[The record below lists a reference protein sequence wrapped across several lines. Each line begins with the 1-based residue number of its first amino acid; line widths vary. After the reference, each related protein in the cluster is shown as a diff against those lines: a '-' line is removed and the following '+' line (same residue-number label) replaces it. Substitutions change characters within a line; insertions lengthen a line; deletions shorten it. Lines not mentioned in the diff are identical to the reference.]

1 MIICRMTNN
10 EYLQVVYLDDNGD
23 RSPEVLQVKISPR
36 ELVNIE
42 SFLTRGLKRSELS
55 FMVCAYFDADVMAE
69 GQYCICLYHA
79 TQKAVITIKGETIQL
94 HFRLISDLIGE
105 INKLV
110 KEESVKVQVLE
121 RVCVKL

>member
-10 EYLQVVYLDDNGD
+10 EYLQVAYLDDNGD
-23 RSPEVLQVKISPR
+23 ISPEVLQVKISPR

-42 SFLTRGLKRSELS
+42 SFLTEGLKRSEVS
-55 FMVCAYFDADVMAE
+55 FKGFDVDVMAE

-79 TQKAVITIKGETIQL
+79 TQKAVITIRGETVQL
-94 HFRLISDLIGE
+94 HFRCISDLIAG

-110 KEESVKVQVLE
+110 KELP
-121 RVCVKL
+121 

>member
-10 EYLQVVYLDDNGD
+10 EYLQVAYLDDNGD
-23 RSPEVLQVKISPR
+23 ISPEVLQVKISPR

-42 SFLTRGLKRSELS
+42 SFLTKGLKRSEVS
-55 FMVCAYFDADVMAE
+55 FKGGAYFDVDVMAE

-79 TQKAVITIKGETIQL
+79 TQKAVITIRGETVQL
-94 HFRLISDLIGE
+94 HFRLISDLIAG

-110 KEESVKVQVLE
+110 RELP
-121 RVCVKL
+121 